1 MRVTA
6 FTDSGYFWLPGDDDQ
21 SHQVAGTL
29 AVSETG
35 VVTLETFGYL
45 SDGSLSLAQG
55 SWSQAGSMQPR
66 IFGYTRD
73 RGAVTLIDGIGTR
86 SSLQAPATGALFAS
100 YTILAKFLLVGR
112 HFGDHGPLFD
122 QLTCKIDGLDE
133 WLGVSG
139 ITAVHDF
146 DTHRATITFEAP
158 APLPFQAGDDI
169 EGRIAFGYSIPSPAP
184 WATEAQVS
192 QSAYIELSAL
202 TPWTTEDVING
213 SARMRDFLCLATDVP
228 VAITTLDGYLRDED
242 DEDSTGDRRA
252 RRPVSIFFESRQHS
266 PDPAAVQPW
275 SMNFAHRDLGNG
287 LSDALSNWFD
297 LCQRWPQPT
306 WLFFDA
312 RYGDGVLQSD
322 IQFLKVVESMETLAP
337 ARGIG
342 KNSELLKKVQRL
354 AEPFADLL
362 GIAGSE
368 VAFAERVRATRN
380 WYVHHDDR
388 WKEQASDGSELL
400 SLLWQCEAL
409 LICHLTAFVLGDA
422 DAAIRLLADARPM
435 RRRIES
441 A

>member
-1 MRVTA
+1 MRLTA

-45 SDGSLSLAQG
+45 SDDSLSLAQG
-55 SWSQAGSMQPR
+55 SWSQAGSKQPR

-86 SSLQAPATGALFAS
+86 SSLQAPAAGVQFGS
-100 YTILAKFLLVGR
+100 YTILGRFLLVGG
-112 HFGDHGPLFD
+112 HFGDQEPRFD
-122 QLTCKIDGLDE
+122 RLTCKIDGLDE

-146 DTHRATITFEAP
+146 DAHRATITFEPP
-158 APLPFQAGDDI
+158 APLPFQASDDI
-169 EGRIAFGYSIPSPAP
+169 EGRIGFGYSLPNPAP

-192 QSAYIELSAL
+192 QSAYIELSAS
-202 TPWTTEDVING
+202 TPWTIEDVING
-213 SARMRDFLCLATDVP
+213 SARIRDFLCLGTDVP
-228 VAITTLDGYLRDED
+228 VAITTLNGYLRDEHEESSA
-242 DEDSTGDRRA
+242 EDPRA
-252 RRPVSIFFESRQHS
+252 QRPVSIFFESRQHN
-266 PDPAAVQPW
+266 PDPPVVQPW
-275 SMNFAHRDLGNG
+275 SMNFAHRDLCNG

-297 LCQRWPQPT
+297 LYRKWPQPV

-312 RYGDGVLQSD
+312 RYGDGVLPSD
-322 IQFLKVVESMETLAP
+322 VQFLKVVESIETLAP
-337 ARGIG
+337 AKGIG

-354 AEPFADLL
+354 AEPFAEIV
-362 GIAGSE
+362 GIAGGE

-388 WKEQASDGSELL
+388 WKEQASDGSDLL
-400 SLLWQCEAL
+400 WLLWQCEAL
-409 LICHLTAFVLGDA
+409 LICHLTAFVLGDD

-435 RRRIES
+435 RRRIELV
-441 A
+441 